1 MFYDRW
7 TLHIDKVT
15 ADFFREFSSLT
26 PSDLAWKPTS
36 GGWSIAQNIYHLMM
50 INNTYFPVVNSLR
63 TGQYRQPLLA
73 KIRFIVDQST
83 KFITDAVNSDPI
95 HEMKTFAKWRPTH
108 ETNYED
114 ILDKLARHQ
123 DSLKKLVADSYELI
137 DKQVVISSPGNKFI
151 FYKLSTAFDIIVAQ
165 EKRHFD
171 EAIEVLT
178 LLQHRGM
185 RLQE

>member
-1 MFYDRW
+1 MRKYLFTSCLFISFYLLSYSQTQEEIDN
-7 TLHIDKVT
+7 LHSK
-15 ADFFREFSSLT
+15 
-26 PSDLAWKPTS
+26 
-36 GGWSIAQNIYHLMM
+36 M
-50 INNTYFPVVNSLR
+50 
-63 TGQYRQPLLA
+63 
-73 KIRFIVDQST
+73 
-83 KFITDAVNSDPI
+83 
-95 HEMKTFAKWRPTH
+95 
-108 ETNYED
+108 
-114 ILDKLARHQ
+114 

-178 LLQHRGM
+178 LLQHRGL

>member
-26 PSDLAWKPTS
+26 SSDLAWKPGS
-36 GGWSIAQNIYHLMM
+36 NGWSIAQNIDHLIT
-50 INNTYFPVVNSLR
+50 INNTYFPIVNSLR

-83 KFITDAVNSDPI
+83 KLIMDTVHCDPI
-95 HEMKTFAKWRPTH
+95 REMKTFAKWRPTN
-108 ETNYED
+108 EPDDEN

-123 DSLKKLVADSYELI
+123 DSLKQLVADSYELL

-151 FYKLSTAFDIIVAQ
+151 LYKLSTAFDIIVAQ

-171 EAIEVLT
+171 EAIEVLI
-178 LLQHRGM
+178 LLQNKVAPK
-185 RLQE
+185 